1 MIMERLRKMLTPAT
15 SCNTADTGLLILRIG
30 LGLLMMGYGWSKL
43 IGFNEIAPDF
53 YDFLG
58 LGGQFSLGL
67 TVFAEFFCS
76 ILLVFGLGTQ
86 LVLIPLTILVMVI
99 VFDIKGGDALNE
111 KELGLMYLM
120 GYVAL
125 LLTGPGRFS
134 LDYFIWRKKV

>member
-1 MIMERLRKMLTPAT
+1 MKRIFSFYAAT
-15 SCNTADTGLLILRIG
+15 TYGTAADLGLLILRLG
-30 LGLLMMGYGWSKL
+30 LGLLMMGHGWSKL
-43 IGFNEIAPDF
+43 IGFNENAADF

-58 LGGQFSLGL
+58 LGGEISLGL

-99 VFDIKGGDALNE
+99 VFDVKAGKTLDD
-111 KELGLMYLM
+111 KELVLLYLV
-120 GYVAL
+120 GYIAL

-134 LDYFIWRKKV
+134 IDYYIGRKKT

>member
-1 MIMERLRKMLTPAT
+1 MGRLRKMLTPAT
-15 SCNTADTGLLILRIG
+15 YGTAPDTGLLILRLG
-30 LGLLMMGYGWSKL
+30 LGLLMMVHGWSKL
-43 IGFNEIAPDF
+43 IGFNEKAANF

-58 LGGQFSLGL
+58 LGGQVSLGL

-86 LVLIPLTILVMVI
+86 LVLIPLTILAMVI
-99 VFDIKGGDALNE
+99 VFDVKGGDALNE

-134 LDYFIWRKKV
+134 LDYFISRKKV

>member
-1 MIMERLRKMLTPAT
+1 MKRIFSFYTAT
-15 SCNTADTGLLILRIG
+15 TYGNRADTGLLVLRLG
-30 LGLLMMGYGWSKL
+30 LGLLMMGHGWSKL
-43 IGFNEIAPDF
+43 IGFNENAADF

-58 LGGQFSLGL
+58 LGGEISLGL

-86 LVLIPLTILVMVI
+86 LVLIPLTILAMVI
-99 VFDIKGGDALNE
+99 VFDVKGGEALNE

-120 GYVAL
+120 GYIAL

-134 LDYFIWRKKV
+134 LDYFIWQKKV